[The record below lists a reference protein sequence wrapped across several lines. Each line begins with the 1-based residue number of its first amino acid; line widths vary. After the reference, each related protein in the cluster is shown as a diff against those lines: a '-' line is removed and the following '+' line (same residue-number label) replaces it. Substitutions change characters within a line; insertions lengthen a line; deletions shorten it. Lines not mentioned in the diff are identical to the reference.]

1 MSLDVGTEARCLEM
15 ESHHSSPGL
24 PVSIITKRKKESLL
38 LVFYYSSLAHTLT
51 ETINFKRTV
60 TWVPRNDFH
69 SHQCPDYVLCPIL
82 PDHSWLLSEMV
93 SSSQDKYD
101 FNLV

>member
-1 MSLDVGTEARCLEM
+1 MSLDVGTEARCLVM

-82 PDHSWLLSEMV
+82 
-93 SSSQDKYD
+93 SQTTLGCCLRW
-101 FNLV
+101 FPHPRISTISI